1 MLWSKAIWRRL
12 SLFKA
17 WGGGCSLDGQEV
29 KQQLHSSHGVPI
41 CSAFL
46 LDNHLHE
53 AQACLG
59 QRCQELPP
67 VICILMDTSCPHI
80 WLGNAAVA
88 TVSPVAHSASWVFLG
103 HATCSC
109 LADWTLVLPSAWNT
123 FLWQLSTPWA
133 SLSQTEILETTLPKI
148 ASHSCHCSLCL
159 FHSS

>member
-17 WGGGCSLDGQEV
+17 WGGGCSLDGQEA

-46 LDNHLHE
+46 PDNHLHE

-67 VICILMDTSCPHI
+67 VICIWMDTLCPHI

-88 TVSPVAHSASWVFLG
+88 TVSPVARSASWVFLG
-103 HATCSC
+103 MPHA
-109 LADWTLVLPSAWNT
+109 LALQTGHWSLLLPGIPSLDN
-123 FLWQLSTPWA
+123 WA
-133 SLSQTEILETTLPKI
+133 LPEHLYPDRDLGDHP
-148 ASHSCHCSLCL
+148 A
-159 FHSS
+159 